1 MTKNRREFLQSLIAV
16 GASVGLIPLAAA
28 CGDDSG
34 GGDTGTGDTGTPPS
48 DTGTGDTGTPPADTG
63 TGDTGTPPA
72 DSSTGDTGSMGDGG
86 GDGGGGMCES
96 TSAEIGTNHGHAVMI
111 PAADVNAGA
120 EMTYSIQGTSGHDH
134 EITLTAADMTS
145 LQGGGTVMVTSTTGA
160 SHTHEV
166 TVMCGA

>member
-16 GASVGLIPLAAA
+16 GASVGLIPIAAA
-28 CGDDSG
+28 CGDDDG
-34 GGDTGTGDTGTPPS
+34 GADTGTGDTGTPPVDS
-48 DTGTGDTGTPPADTG
+48 G

-72 DSSTGDTGSMGDGG
+72 DSSTGDTGTPPADSSTGDTGSGGDGG

-96 TSAEIGTNHGHAVMI
+96 VSGEVAMNHGHVVTI

-120 EMTYSIQGTSGHDH
+120 EMTYSIQGTSMHDH
-134 EITLTAADMTS
+134 MITLSAADMTS
-145 LQGGGTVMVTSTTGA
+145 LQGGGTVMVTSTTG
-160 SHTHEV
+160 SGHTHEV